1 MTSKTRLLPQLENG
15 GKIAFWDFMVP
26 NATLSE
32 TNALFC
38 SDHGVELVSSWPRN
52 SSDINPSKLS

>member
-1 MTSKTRLLPQLENG
+1 MISKTKLLTPVENDE
-15 GKIAFWDFMVP
+15 KTAFWDFMVP

-38 SDHGVELVSSWPRN
+38 SDHGVELEIVTRN
-52 SSDINPSKLS
+52 SSNINPIKLS